1 MAVLVGRECARV
13 QGGVDA
19 ERAEEVRVAAEKP
32 VALKCRG
39 SGQGPAGEGRPG
51 AAQVPAAGAGRARH
65 ARAGLGNA
73 QHTCKGVADRAF
85 CRGLFQHGGWSARC
99 LVLTE
104 EKRAHTRLER
114 DVPCVRPAPGLCARS
129 VPEGRDVL
137 VPRPGGLGPLLP
149 GGRRGSLVGRVLRG

>member
-1 MAVLVGRECARV
+1 MAFLVGRECARV

-65 ARAGLGNA
+65 ARAGLGTP

-104 EKRAHTRLER
+104 ENRAHTRR
-114 DVPCVRPAPGLCARS
+114 GKRRAVCAARPGPVRTLRPRRTGCARPS
-129 VPEGRDVL
+129 SR
-137 VPRPGGLGPLLP
+137 GLGPLLP

>member
-1 MAVLVGRECARV
+1 M
-13 QGGVDA
+13 
-19 ERAEEVRVAAEKP
+19 AAEKP

-104 EKRAHTRLER
+104 ENGAHTRR
-114 DVPCVRPAPGLCARS
+114 GKRRAVCAARPGPVRTLRPRGTGCARPS
-129 VPEGRDVL
+129 S
-137 VPRPGGLGPLLP
+137 
-149 GGRRGSLVGRVLRG
+149 RRGSLVGRVLRG

>member
-1 MAVLVGRECARV
+1 MAFLVGRECARV

-65 ARAGLGNA
+65 GLGSVPPSTPA
-73 QHTCKGVADRAF
+73 KASQTAPSVGDSSSTV
-85 CRGLFQHGGWSARC
+85 GG
-99 LVLTE
+99 
-104 EKRAHTRLER
+104 
-114 DVPCVRPAPGLCARS
+114 RPAALY
-129 VPEGRDVL
+129 
-137 VPRPGGLGPLLP
+137 
-149 GGRRGSLVGRVLRG
+149 